1 MQQLDIINFIVNND
15 KLELI
20 KAKLNRFNPFK
31 ILKIEDYE
39 IRHSNVLAWL
49 LDPNGNHNFDEK
61 ILKKFLLKVLM
72 KPDNDEVLSNINLVY
87 KIQNMNF
94 MDICVY
100 REMYNIDLVMVS
112 EIQRLVIFIENKI
125 LSEEHSNQLSR
136 YYCVIQDNFPDYTI
150 IPIFLTLDG
159 KEASSENYFRASYS
173 DLLETMEFIVENY
186 KERTSQEIV
195 AFVSYYISII
205 KEKYFMDEDLKR
217 LCKDIYIQN
226 KDVIDMIYSIGNE
239 IDIEVAVNQ
248 FISKHKEIIP
258 VTQKNTVFWFG
269 LESFLKARKTEA
281 DSWGGGFP
289 ICLWFSEYYGKLKL
303 TLEVGPFEDSD
314 ERITFLNELELS
326 GIKISE
332 RAKEPGRK
340 YTRIYTD
347 TISIKDW
354 SDSEEI
360 YEKMETLYNKKDF
373 ISTKNKAIEAVDRT
387 AW

>member
-1 MQQLDIINFIVNND
+1 MQQSNIINFIVNND

-31 ILKIEDYE
+31 ILRIEDYE

-49 LDPNGNHNFDEK
+49 LDPNGNHSFDEK

-87 KIQNMNF
+87 KIQNMNL

-112 EIQRLVIFIENKI
+112 EIQNLVIFIENKI

-136 YYCVIQDNFPDYTI
+136 YYSVIQDNFPDYTI
-150 IPIFLTLDG
+150 IPIFLTLGG

-205 KEKYFMDEDLKR
+205 KEKYFMDEDLKK

-239 IDIEVAVNQ
+239 IDIEVAVDQ

-269 LESFLKARKTEA
+269 LESFLKARNTEA

>member
-136 YYCVIQDNFPDYTI
+136 YYSVIQDNFPDYTI

-239 IDIEVAVNQ
+239 IDIEVAVDQ

-269 LESFLKARKTEA
+269 LDSFLKARKTEV

-314 ERITFLNELELS
+314 ERITFLNELELR

-373 ISTKNKAIEAVDRT
+373 ISTKNNAIEAVDRT

>member
-1 MQQLDIINFIVNND
+1 MQQSNIINFIVNND

-31 ILKIEDYE
+31 ILRIEDYE

-136 YYCVIQDNFPDYTI
+136 YYSVIQDNFPDYTI

-173 DLLETMEFIVENY
+173 DLLEAMEFIVENY

-205 KEKYFMDEDLKR
+205 KEKYFMDEDLKK

-226 KDVIDMIYSIGNE
+226 KDVIDMIYTIGNE

-258 VTQKNTVFWFG
+258 VTQKNTIFWFG
-269 LESFLKARKTEA
+269 LDSFLKARKIEV

-289 ICLWFSEYYGKLKL
+289 ICLWFSEYYRKLKL

-314 ERITFLNELELS
+314 ARTTFLNELELS

>member
-100 REMYNIDLVMVS
+100 REMYNIDLVMVL

-136 YYCVIQDNFPDYTI
+136 YYSVIQDNFPDYTI

-173 DLLETMEFIVENY
+173 DLLEAMEFIVENY

-205 KEKYFMDEDLKR
+205 KEKYFMDEDLKK

-226 KDVIDMIYSIGNE
+226 KDVIDMIYTIGNE

-248 FISKHKEIIP
+248 FISKHEEIIP
-258 VTQKNTVFWFG
+258 VTQKNTIFWFG
-269 LESFLKARKTEA
+269 LDSFLKARKTEV

-289 ICLWFSEYYGKLKL
+289 ICLWFSEYYRKLKL
-303 TLEVGPFEDSD
+303 TLEVGPFENSD
-314 ERITFLNELELS
+314 ERTTFLNELELS

>member
-1 MQQLDIINFIVNND
+1 MQQSNIINFIVNND

-31 ILKIEDYE
+31 ILRIEDYE

-72 KPDNDEVLSNINLVY
+72 KPDNDEVLSNVNLVY
-87 KIQNMNF
+87 KIQNMNL

-100 REMYNIDLVMVS
+100 RELYNIDLVMVS
-112 EIQRLVIFIENKI
+112 EIQGLVIFIENKI

-136 YYCVIQDNFPDYTI
+136 YYSVIQDNFPDYTI

-159 KEASSENYFRASYS
+159 KETSSENYFRASYS
-173 DLLETMEFIVENY
+173 DLLETMEFVVENY

-239 IDIEVAVNQ
+239 IDIEAAVDQ

-258 VTQKNTVFWFG
+258 VTQKNTIFWFG
-269 LESFLKARKTEA
+269 LDSFLKARKTEV

-289 ICLWFSEYYGKLKL
+289 ICLWFSEYYRKLKL

-314 ERITFLNELELS
+314 ERITFLNQLELS

-332 RAKEPGRK
+332 RAKEPSRK

-373 ISTKNKAIEAVDRT
+373 ISIKNKAIEAVDRT

>member
-1 MQQLDIINFIVNND
+1 MQQSNIINFIVNND

-31 ILKIEDYE
+31 ILRIEDYE

-72 KPDNDEVLSNINLVY
+72 KPDNDEVLSNVNLVY
-87 KIQNMNF
+87 KIQNMNL

-100 REMYNIDLVMVS
+100 RELYNIDLVMVS
-112 EIQRLVIFIENKI
+112 EIQGLVIFIENKI

-136 YYCVIQDNFPDYTI
+136 YYSVIQDNFHDYTI

-159 KEASSENYFRASYS
+159 KETSSENYFRASYS
-173 DLLETMEFIVENY
+173 DLLETMEFVVENY

-239 IDIEVAVNQ
+239 IDIEAAVDQ

-258 VTQKNTVFWFG
+258 VTQKNTIFWFG
-269 LESFLKARKTEA
+269 LDSFLKARKTEV

-289 ICLWFSEYYGKLKL
+289 ICLWFSEYYRKLKL

-314 ERITFLNELELS
+314 ERITFLNQLELS

-332 RAKEPGRK
+332 RAKEPSRK

-373 ISTKNKAIEAVDRT
+373 ISIKNKAIEAVDRT

>member
-1 MQQLDIINFIVNND
+1 MQESNLINFIVNND
-15 KLELI
+15 KLELV
-20 KAKLNRFNPFK
+20 KAKVNRFNPFK

-49 LDPNGNHNFDEK
+49 LNPNGNHNFDDK
-61 ILKKFLLKVLM
+61 ILKKLLLKILM
-72 KPDNDEVLSNINLVY
+72 KPDNDEVLPNTNLVY
-87 KIQNMNF
+87 KIQNMNI

-100 REMYNIDLVMVS
+100 REFYNIDLVLVS
-112 EIQRLVIFIENKI
+112 ENQRLVIFIENKV
-125 LSEEHSNQLSR
+125 LSGEHSNQLSR
-136 YYCVIQDNFPDYTI
+136 YHSIIEDKFPNYTI

-159 KEASSENYFRASYS
+159 KEASNEDYYRASYS
-173 DLLETMEFIVENY
+173 DLLETMEFVVENY
-186 KERTSQEIV
+186 KERTSQEV
-195 AFVSYYISII
+195 VTFVSYYISII
-205 KEKYFMDEDLKR
+205 KEKYFMDEDLKK

-239 IDIEVAVNQ
+239 IDIEAAVEQ
-248 FISKHKEIIP
+248 FILKHKEIIP
-258 VTQKNTVFWFG
+258 VAKKNTMFWFG
-269 LESFLKARKTEA
+269 LDSFVKARKGQV

-289 ICLWFSEYYGKLKL
+289 ICLWFSEYYRKLKL
-303 TLEVGPFEDSD
+303 TFEVGPFEDSD
-314 ERITFLNELELS
+314 ERIAFLKQLEIS

>member
-1 MQQLDIINFIVNND
+1 MQQSDIINFIVNND

-31 ILKIEDYE
+31 ILRIEDYE

-61 ILKKFLLKVLM
+61 ILKRFLLKVLM
-72 KPDNDEVLSNINLVY
+72 KPDNDEVLSSVNLVY
-87 KIQNMNF
+87 KIQNMNL

-100 REMYNIDLVMVS
+100 REIYNIDLVMVS
-112 EIQRLVIFIENKI
+112 EIQGLVIFIENKI
-125 LSEEHSNQLSR
+125 FSEEHSNQLSR
-136 YYCVIQDNFPDYTI
+136 YYSVIQDNFPDYTI
-150 IPIFLTLDG
+150 IPMFLTLDG
-159 KEASSENYFRASYS
+159 KETSSENYFRASYS
-173 DLLETMEFIVENY
+173 DLLETMEFVVENY

-239 IDIEVAVNQ
+239 IDIEVAIDQ

-258 VTQKNTVFWFG
+258 VTQKNTIFWFG
-269 LESFLKARKTEA
+269 LDSFLKARRTEV

-289 ICLWFSEYYGKLKL
+289 ICLWFSEYYRKLKL

-373 ISTKNKAIEAVDRT
+373 ISTKNKAIKAVDRT

>member
-100 REMYNIDLVMVS
+100 REMYNIDLVMVL

-136 YYCVIQDNFPDYTI
+136 YYSVIQDNFPDYTI

-159 KEASSENYFRASYS
+159 KEASSESYFRASYS
-173 DLLETMEFIVENY
+173 DLLEAMEFIVENY

-205 KEKYFMDEDLKR
+205 KEKYFMDEDLKK

-226 KDVIDMIYSIGNE
+226 KDVIDMIYTIGNE

-248 FISKHKEIIP
+248 FISKHEEIIP
-258 VTQKNTVFWFG
+258 VTQKNTIFWFG
-269 LESFLKARKTEA
+269 LDSFLKARKTEV

-289 ICLWFSEYYGKLKL
+289 ICLWFSEYYRKLKL
-303 TLEVGPFEDSD
+303 TLEVGPFENSD
-314 ERITFLNELELS
+314 ERTTFLNELELS